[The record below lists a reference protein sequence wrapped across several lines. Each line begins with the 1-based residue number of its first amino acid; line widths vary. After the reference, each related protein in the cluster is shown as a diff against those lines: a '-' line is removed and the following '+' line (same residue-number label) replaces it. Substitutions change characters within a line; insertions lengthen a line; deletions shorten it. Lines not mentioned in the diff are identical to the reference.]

1 VAHYQYLFLGI
12 FIIAEAD
19 AFKLSFFHK
28 RGWERLKD
36 YLDVARGHRKQGSC
50 CFLVALALSNILLP
64 G

>member
-19 AFKLSFFHK
+19 AFKLSFVHK

-36 YLDVARGHRKQGSC
+36 YLDVARATGNKGAVV
-50 CFLVALALSNILLP
+50 FP
-64 G
+64 WP